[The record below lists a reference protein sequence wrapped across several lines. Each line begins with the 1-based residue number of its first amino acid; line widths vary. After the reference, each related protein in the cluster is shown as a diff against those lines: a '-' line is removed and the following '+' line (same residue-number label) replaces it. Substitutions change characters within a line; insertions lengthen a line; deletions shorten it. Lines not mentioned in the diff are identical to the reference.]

1 MGTVCRKQSQRK
13 ERLSWH
19 LPLRPSPLL
28 SPRPSL
34 RLMPTTATAT
44 ALVAT
49 TVAAGPTVLAMAM
62 DSTTARG
69 RLRLSPGLMPT
80 TDTDTALAATTVAT
94 GLTVLATGTATVGTT
109 ARGRLRRALLRL
121 RCPRCCPCCEHI
133 RRRPCRLSRRR
144 PRRRVPRCPRR
155 RSLRLQLR
163 PGLPL
168 RLSLHRW
175 HCSRRHPRCRRCLCR
190 CWTLRRQLCWNRPC
204 CQEGGRG

>member
-49 TVAAGPTVLAMAM
+49 TVATGPTVLTMAM

-69 RLRLSPGLMPT
+69 RLRLSPGLIYYGYGY
-80 TDTDTALAATTVAT
+80 
-94 GLTVLATGTATVGTT
+94 GLSGYYGGYRTY
-109 ARGRLRRALLRL
+109 
-121 RCPRCCPCCEHI
+121 
-133 RRRPCRLSRRR
+133 
-144 PRRRVPRCPRR
+144 
-155 RSLRLQLR
+155 
-163 PGLPL
+163 GLGYGYGHGLYYGKREAESEPYY
-168 RLSLHRW
+168 
-175 HCSRRHPRCRRCLCR
+175 
-190 CWTLRRQLCWNRPC
+190 
-204 CQEGGRG
+204 G

>member
-49 TVAAGPTVLAMAM
+49 TVATGPTALDTAMDSTTVATGLTVWATAM

-69 RLRLSPGLMPT
+69 RLRLSPT
-80 TDTDTALAATTVAT
+80 
-94 GLTVLATGTATVGTT
+94 TATLPT
-109 ARGRLRRALLRL
+109 L
-121 RCPRCCPCCEHI
+121 
-133 RRRPCRLSRRR
+133 
-144 PRRRVPRCPRR
+144 
-155 RSLRLQLR
+155 
-163 PGLPL
+163 LPL
-168 RLSLHRW
+168 L
-175 HCSRRHPRCRRCLCR
+175 
-190 CWTLRRQLCWNRPC
+190 
-204 CQEGGRG
+204 

>member
-49 TVAAGPTVLAMAM
+49 TVATGPTALATVM

-69 RLRLSPGLMPT
+69 RLRLSPRLMPT
-80 TDTDTALAATTVAT
+80 TDTDTALATTTVAT
-94 GLTVLATGTATVGTT
+94 GLTVLATATVTVCT
-109 ARGRLRRALLRL
+109 MARGRLRLSPTTATLPTLLL
-121 RCPRCCPCCEHI
+121 
-133 RRRPCRLSRRR
+133 L
-144 PRRRVPRCPRR
+144 
-155 RSLRLQLR
+155 L
-163 PGLPL
+163 
-168 RLSLHRW
+168 
-175 HCSRRHPRCRRCLCR
+175 
-190 CWTLRRQLCWNRPC
+190 
-204 CQEGGRG
+204 